1 VVILYDV
8 ELLLTLLIGGA
19 IGVLVTVAHY
29 ERAAHRRQA
38 YEQEVA
44 EGREIYAA
52 LAMFRRIKPVHPS
65 DDEEERRKAERLLG
79 APSGGAAGDGT
90 PGRPLH
96 LQSRR
101 LGLC

>member
-1 VVILYDV
+1 MVILYDV
-8 ELLLTLLIGGA
+8 ELLLTLLVGGA

-38 YEQEVA
+38 YEQEIA
-44 EGREIYAA
+44 DGREIYAA

-65 DDEEERRKAERLLG
+65 DEEERRKAERLLG
-79 APSGGAAGDGT
+79 APSGGAAGDRT
-90 PGRPLH
+90 PGSPLH